1 MSRRLAEPSNRG
13 ACLGYEIRSSI
24 PFQTLRTGPG
34 TPLYVE
40 ERPDLGAD
48 GDTLLSWQPRPG
60 NPFHGRLVKTGSM
73 YAFWTSDT
81 GWYLIDPKV
90 PSITMSPADNPLR
103 REVRMFG
110 VPTSICTL
118 ERGDVSIHAS
128 AVEVA
133 GRAVLL
139 AGPSRYGKTTLASAL
154 AQAGHR
160 LLAEDSSRCS
170 TGEPPMVMPGP
181 AVLRLREDVV
191 PFVDLP
197 ATRVGLDS
205 DGRVALVLDEQE
217 RGDGSGVP
225 LRAILFLRSGS
236 GPPTL
241 EPVRTPDALRDILA
255 LTFQLP
261 DHASRASAFS
271 RVADLSARVDTFDL
285 RRRMESS
292 ATGEVVRL
300 IQDLAASDG

>member
-1 MSRRLAEPSNRG
+1 
-13 ACLGYEIRSSI
+13 
-24 PFQTLRTGPG
+24 
-34 TPLYVE
+34 V
-40 ERPDLGAD
+40 
-48 GDTLLSWQPRPG
+48 SWQPRPG
-60 NPFHGRLVKTGSM
+60 NPFHGRLVKAGRTFG
-73 YAFWTSDT
+73 FWASDT

-90 PSITMSPADNPLR
+90 PSIMMSPGDNPLR

-110 VPTSICTL
+110 VPTSLCTM

-170 TGEPPMVMPGP
+170 IGEPPMVMPGP
-181 AVLRLREDVV
+181 AVVRLRADVV
-191 PFVDLP
+191 DFVDLP

-205 DGRVALVLDEQE
+205 DGRVGLIIDERD

-236 GPPTL
+236 GPPKL

-261 DHASRASAFS
+261 DHESRAAAFS
-271 RVADLSARVDTFDL
+271 RVADLAAGVDTLNL
-285 RRRMESS
+285 RRRMESD
-292 ATGEVVRL
+292 ATAEVVRL
-300 IQDLAASDG
+300 IEDLAASDG

>member
-1 MSRRLAEPSNRG
+1 MAEQDSRG
-13 ACLGYEIRSSI
+13 VCLGYEVRSSI
-24 PFQTLRTGPG
+24 PFQTLRSGNG

-40 ERPDLGAD
+40 ERPDLVAD
-48 GDTLLSWQPRPG
+48 GETLVSWQPRPG
-60 NPFHGRLVKTGSM
+60 NPFHGRLVKAGRTFG
-73 YAFWTSDT
+73 FWASDT
-81 GWYLIDPKV
+81 GWYLIDPQV
-90 PSITMSPADNPLR
+90 PSITMSPGDNPLR

-110 VPTSICTL
+110 VPTSLCTM

-170 TGEPPMVMPGP
+170 IGEPPMVMPGP
-181 AVLRLREDVV
+181 AVVRLRADVV
-191 PFVDLP
+191 DFVDLP

-205 DGRVALVLDEQE
+205 DGRVGLIIDERD

-236 GPPTL
+236 GPPKL

-261 DHASRASAFS
+261 DHESRAAAFS
-271 RVADLSARVDTFDL
+271 RVADLAAGVDTL
-285 RRRMESS
+285 NLHRRIESD

-300 IQDLAASDG
+300 IEDLAASDG

>member
-1 MSRRLAEPSNRG
+1 MAERESRG
-13 ACLGYEIRSSI
+13 VCLGYEIRSSI
-24 PFQTLRTGPG
+24 PFQTLRTGTG

-40 ERPDLGAD
+40 ERPDLTAD
-48 GDTLLSWQPRPG
+48 GETLVSWRPRPG
-60 NPFHGRLVKTGSM
+60 NPFNGRLVKSGSTFG
-73 YAFWTSDT
+73 FWASDT
-81 GWYLIDPKV
+81 GWYLIDPRI
-90 PSITMSPADNPLR
+90 PSITMSPADNLLR

-170 TGEPPMVMPGP
+170 SGEAPMVMPGP

-191 PFVDLP
+191 QFVDLP

-205 DGRVALVLDEQE
+205 DGRVGLILDERD

-236 GPPTL
+236 GSPKL
-241 EPVRTPDALRDILA
+241 DPVRTPDALRDILA

-261 DHASRASAFS
+261 DHVSRGAAFS
-271 RVADLSARVDTFDL
+271 RVADLAARVDTFDL
-285 RRRMESS
+285 RRRMEND

-300 IQDLAASDG
+300 IEDLAASDG